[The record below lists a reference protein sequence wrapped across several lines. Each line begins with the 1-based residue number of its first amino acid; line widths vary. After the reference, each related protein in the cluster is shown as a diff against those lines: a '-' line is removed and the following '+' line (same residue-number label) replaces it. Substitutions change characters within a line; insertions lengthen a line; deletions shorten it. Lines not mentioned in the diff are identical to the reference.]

1 MKEKATSIRDN
12 ILSEFVV
19 VLVSIQLVGM
29 PCYSCLVGHN
39 FSIILFTYFSAISYS
54 IENSF

>member
-39 FSIILFTYFSAISYS
+39 FSIILLLHIFQCNI
-54 IENSF
+54 I

>member
-29 PCYSCLVGHN
+29 PCHSCLVGHN
-39 FSIILFTYFSAISYS
+39 FSIILLLHIFQCNI
-54 IENSF
+54 I